1 MVLKAL
7 TPCRKWIG
15 VLASV
20 FFSLCMVINAYS
32 QTRTLNEYLTAGK
45 SRSAALRDYRNQFAA
60 LAFDSLRIIASFKP
74 KVDFTG
80 RAMIAPVIGGFGY
93 DSTVTNGADYNALI
107 AASQTL
113 FQGGNQDLQLE
124 KLRAQ
129 RQALEATAKIA
140 ELDLVKIVTSQ
151 YIAAY
156 SNLHALE
163 SAEESLRLLD
173 EQKEILKELVK
184 QGVYSQGDYLN
195 LLISRQQ
202 QAIAL
207 LQIRVQYRTDLLK
220 LNKVS
225 GIVDTSYVILIEPQ
239 FPPASS
245 VPIYQSLRARQF
257 QLDSLNLELE
267 RSLLDWNYKPK
278 LSWFADAGL
287 MTADLPTVY
296 KYFGFSA
303 GLNFT
308 FPIYDGGQRN
318 LDYEKFNLSLQ
329 SNELKSRA
337 FFLETNLQRLI
348 FEDQI
353 RAQDTLIVEY
363 RKQLE
368 TIGEL
373 LDFQKQQLRQGNLKL
388 TDLLITLNTL
398 NTTRLSMH
406 QAEIAR
412 LQSVIELNYLNQ

>member
-1 MVLKAL
+1 MVLKAF
-7 TPCRKWIG
+7 TRSRNWIG
-15 VLASV
+15 VFTSV
-20 FFSLCMVINAYS
+20 FFSLCIIINAYP
-32 QTRTLNEYLTAGK
+32 QTKTLNEYLTAGR
-45 SRSAALRDYRNQFAA
+45 SRSAALRDYQNQFAA
-60 LAFDSLRIIASFKP
+60 LSFDSLRIIASFKP
-74 KVDFTG
+74 KVDFTS

-129 RQALEATAKIA
+129 RQALAATARIA
-140 ELDLVKIVTSQ
+140 ELDLVKSITSQ
-151 YIAAY
+151 YITAY
-156 SNLHALE
+156 LNLSAIQ

-184 QGVYSQGDYLN
+184 NGVYSQADYLN

-207 LQIRVQYRTDLLK
+207 LQVRIQYRSELLK
-220 LNKVS
+220 LNQLT
-225 GIVDTSYVILIEPQ
+225 GIADTSYVTLLEPQ
-239 FPPASS
+239 LPPASS
-245 VPIYQSLRARQF
+245 VPLYQSLRARQF
-257 QLDSLNLELE
+257 QIDSLNLELD

-287 MTADLPTVY
+287 MTSDLFTAY

-308 FPIYDGGQRN
+308 FPIYDGGQRSLEN
-318 LDYEKFNLSLQ
+318 EKFNLSLR

-348 FEDQI
+348 LEDQI
-353 RAQDTLIVEY
+353 RAQDTLIAEY

-388 TDLLITLNTL
+388 TDLLVTLNTL

-412 LQSVIELNYLNQ
+412 LQGVIELNYLNQ